1 MFDSAKAVIQMVLG
15 AAAILLVLAIIGVVN
30 QHVPM
35 GMSAVGD
42 GIGDLLKWAG
52 ELVSH
57 I

>member
-42 GIGDLLKWAG
+42 GIGDLFKWAG

>member
-1 MFDSAKAVIQMVLG
+1 MLDQAKSVLSMVFG
-15 AAAILLVLAIIGVVN
+15 IGSVLLVLAVIGVVN

-42 GIGDLLKWAG
+42 GIGDLFKWAG

>member
-42 GIGDLLKWAG
+42 GIGDLFKWAG
-52 ELVSH
+52 ELISH